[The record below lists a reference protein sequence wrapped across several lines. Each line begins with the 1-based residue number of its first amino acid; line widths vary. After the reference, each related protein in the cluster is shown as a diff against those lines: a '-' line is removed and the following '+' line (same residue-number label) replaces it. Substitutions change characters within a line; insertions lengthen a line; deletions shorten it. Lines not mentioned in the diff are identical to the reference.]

1 MGVAMNGVQRIQ
13 AAFRGEWP
21 DKVPVMLHNFMMA
34 AQEAGVSMSCY
45 RRDARAAACCFI
57 EAVEKYQY
65 DGILFDMD
73 TTLLAGAAGAPVD
86 FPENQPARIHEG
98 KLKTLEQVLTLTP
111 VNVGDY
117 GPIQVC
123 LEAVSR
129 LEDYFGDQILIR
141 GNCDQLPFSI
151 ASMLRTPQEWMMD
164 LCDPER
170 EELVYALL
178 EYCAD
183 LTSQFIRLMK
193 NTGSPMTSNGDS
205 PAGPEM
211 ISPAM
216 YRRFALPYEERIVK
230 LAHELDLPYILHI
243 CGKTD
248 RILDDMLATGSD
260 GLELDYKTD
269 AGLAHEK
276 MKKRTVFVGN
286 IDPSGVLALGSA
298 TLVEQK
304 TRDLLEVFVDTPRF
318 ILNAGCA
325 IPATTPPE
333 NLKTMIR
340 TARNFR

>member
-1 MGVAMNGVQRIQ
+1 MNGFQRIQ
-13 AAFRGEWP
+13 ASFRGEWP

-34 AQEAGVSMSCY
+34 AHEAGVPMSLY
-45 RRDARAAACCFI
+45 RREARAAARCFI

-65 DGILFDMD
+65 DGILFDID

-86 FPENQPARIHEG
+86 FPEDQPGRIHEG
-98 KLKTLEQVLTLTP
+98 MLKKLEQVRALTP
-111 VNVGDY
+111 VNIADY

-129 LEDYFGDQILIR
+129 LKEYFGDQILIR

-170 EELVYALL
+170 EELVHTLL
-178 EYCAD
+178 EYCTD
-183 LTSQFIRLMK
+183 LTAQFIRLMK
-193 NTGSPMTSNGDS
+193 KTGSSMTSNGDS

-216 YRRFALPYEERIVK
+216 YRRLALPYEERIVK
-230 LAHELDLPYILHI
+230 LAHDLGLPYILHI
-243 CGKTD
+243 CGKTNQ
-248 RILDDMLATGSD
+248 ILDDMLATGSD

-276 MKKRTVFVGN
+276 MKERAVFIGN

-304 TRDLLEVFVDTPRF
+304 TRELLEIFADTPRF

-325 IPATTPPE
+325 IPAHTPPG
-333 NLKTMIR
+333 NLKTMIQ
-340 TARNFR
+340 TARRFR